1 VQQSHTLL
9 LLYSPIFV
17 LAAAAERRVDARLA
31 RCGLP
36 PPVAT
41 SWACAINTPPS
52 VFNTQNQIKEL
63 RLYDQAIESYDKA
76 IAIKSDYA
84 EAWNNR
90 GNALFELRR
99 HEEALVSFSNALQ
112 HKPDLDF
119 IFGMYLHTKM
129 MLCDWQE
136 FDANLAILRDKVIR
150 GERASAPFPLL
161 SVVDEPS
168 LHRKAAE
175 CYGGEKFPRIFAS
188 MEGLKQAVASP
199 SKKIRIGYFSADFHN
214 HATMYLMAGLF
225 ELHDATNFEIYGFS
239 FGPKSTDVMK
249 LRAQRAMREFVD
261 ITRLSDAEVASLSRN
276 YEIDIAVDLKGYTKD
291 SRPQI
296 FLERAAPIQISYLG
310 YPGTMGISSIDY
322 LIADKVLIPADDKS
336 AYSEQIIYLPHSYQ
350 VNDSQRS
357 FLRENY
363 TREEFSLPAE
373 GFIFCCFNNNW
384 KITPEVFSCWMQI
397 LSAVKNSVLW
407 LFEDNPTAAVNL
419 REEASNRN
427 IDPNRIV
434 FAKRMSHEKHLAR
447 YRLGDLFLD
456 TLPYNAHTTASD
468 ALWTGLPVLTC
479 MGNSFAGRVAASLL
493 TNIGLPEL
501 ITRSL
506 QEYESLAIELATNPD
521 KLTQIKTKLAE
532 NRLTTPLF
540 DTPLFTKHIEAAYQ
554 AVYDRYQSGLQPD
567 HIYLPPERNL

>member
-1 VQQSHTLL
+1 
-9 LLYSPIFV
+9 
-17 LAAAAERRVDARLA
+17 
-31 RCGLP
+31 
-36 PPVAT
+36 
-41 SWACAINTPPS
+41 
-52 VFNTQNQIKEL
+52 
-63 RLYDQAIESYDKA
+63 
-76 IAIKSDYA
+76 
-84 EAWNNR
+84 
-90 GNALFELRR
+90 
-99 HEEALVSFSNALQ
+99 
-112 HKPDLDF
+112 
-119 IFGMYLHTKM
+119 
-129 MLCDWQE
+129 
-136 FDANLAILRDKVIR
+136 
-150 GERASAPFPLL
+150 
-161 SVVDEPS
+161 
-168 LHRKAAE
+168 
-175 CYGGEKFPRIFAS
+175 

-567 HIYLPPERNL
+567 HIYVENIL